1 MIDDDELFKIITDQN
16 DFDRIDPGKYL
27 HRGSYLDRL
36 KKMVMEKGI
45 VIIQGPRRSGK
56 TTLMKLLIKE
66 MLEMDEIGPDS
77 ILYINLED
85 FRLSSSLEIELLQKM
100 IRIHRER
107 KKPSGKL
114 MVLIDEIQN
123 IDGFERYLR
132 TSYDSE
138 EEIKFVIT
146 GSNSS
151 LLSKELGTLLTGRTN
166 TLNLYPFSFKEFMTF
181 KIGLDSLKGKG
192 RDPIIM
198 NGFLKYLKI
207 GGIPEFLDMEDPSNR
222 EREYIDQ
229 ILYRDIMARYNL
241 RNERLLRELTRFLLT
256 HSSSR
261 ISISQLSRT
270 FGVSK
275 DTVMDYLSYLEQAYI
290 IHHLKEYNPSA
301 KEMIRRPS
309 KMFSLDPG
317 LINSLMTGDRIDSG
331 MILENVVFL
340 HLRMSGYEIYFNID
354 PVNGL
359 ECDFLIKEGLKI
371 EKAIQVTRELDDPKT
386 FKREVNGLIAAAK
399 RYGLKEGMLLNMRKE
414 GSDEIDGIRI
424 IYKIIPEML
433 LEMQ

>member
-16 DFDRIDPGKYL
+16 DFDRIDPGRYL

-36 KKMVMEKGI
+36 KKMVFEKGI

-56 TTLMKLLIKE
+56 TTLMKLLIRE
-66 MLEMDEIGPDS
+66 MLEKDKIRSDS

-100 IRIHRER
+100 IRLHRER
-107 KKPSGKL
+107 IRPTGKL

-138 EEIKFVIT
+138 EDVKFLIT

-151 LLSKELGTLLTGRTN
+151 LVSKELGTLLTGRTN
-166 TLNLYPFSFKEFMTF
+166 TLNLYPFSFKEFMRF
-181 KIGLDSLKGKG
+181 KVGPDSLERKG

-198 NGFLKYLKI
+198 NGFLNYLKI
-207 GGIPEFLDMEDPSNR
+207 GGIPEFLDMEDPSSR
-222 EREYIDQ
+222 LREYIDQ
-229 ILYRDIMARYNL
+229 VLFRDIMSRYKL
-241 RNERLLRELTRFLLT
+241 RNERLLRELTRFLMA

-275 DTVMDYLSYLEQAYI
+275 DTIMDYLSYLEQAYLI
-290 IHHLKEYNPSA
+290 YHMKEYFASA

-317 LINSLMTGDRIDSG
+317 LVNSIMTGDRIDSG
-331 MILENVVFL
+331 MILENVIFL
-340 HLRMSGYEIYFNID
+340 HLRMFGHEIYFYID

-359 ECDFLIKEGLKI
+359 ECDFLIKEGLDI
-371 EKAIQVTRELDDPKT
+371 VKAIQVTRELDDPKT
-386 FKREVNGLIAAAK
+386 FKREVTGLIAAAK
-399 RYGLKEGMLLNMRKE
+399 RYGLKEGFLLNMRKE
-414 GSDEIDGIRI
+414 GSDEIEGIRI
-424 IYKIIPEML
+424 IYKIIPEAL
-433 LEMQ
+433 LEM